1 MKINMHLHKQ
11 QTPNPDA
18 QVPEAVPPNFEQSE
32 ELQHVPLLP
41 AVDAHA
47 SFLKVTMV
55 KSDKTEK
62 SNMQKKSNVT

>member
-1 MKINMHLHKQ
+1 MYLHKQ

-18 QVPEAVPPNFEQSE
+18 QVPEAVPPNFEQSD

-41 AVDAHA
+41 AVDAQA
-47 SFLKVTMV
+47 SFLNVTIV

-62 SNMQKKSNVT
+62 IKHEEK